1 MQKRQPRDS
10 WKTCGKGCPAII
22 DPVGA
27 CKLLLHGESEEVI
40 LSEEAA
46 AVEWPYLFTAAQK
59 LAAKIG
65 KHPDKSANLTKHD
78 LSACNE
84 HAHPEKTVAGIA
96 VPTPT
101 CTTLS
106 VDAKTAEAPGRQ
118 QFVADNGSRVSID
131 HVSSTKDACRRAA
144 NADTTGSELPEA
156 HTEVL
161 AYEAKT
167 EEPCHQ
173 AESEAHFCETKTEEV
188 PRKGPS
194 LEHVHDSRAT
204 GAIEVSHSEVGHGRS
219 AFNSKAKISLMQSVF
234 DAKLS
239 MVAGAQKVEAAA
251 PDFVPTLQKRVE
263 FDLEAT
269 SVHEVIPYAEIYG
282 AHPYT
287 FVFDRESQKIPAAR
301 GGYVSA
307 ASLEEPI
314 EDLQDSDDDDDD
326 SDLSKYDGGCE
337 QTLLHPCPLML
348 QLKRMSTLA
357 FRLWA
362 ESTTLS

>member
-1 MQKRQPRDS
+1 M
-10 WKTCGKGCPAII
+10 
-22 DPVGA
+22 
-27 CKLLLHGESEEVI
+27 SE
-40 LSEEAA
+40 AR
-46 AVEWPYLFTAAQK
+46 
-59 LAAKIG
+59 
-65 KHPDKSANLTKHD
+65 N
-78 LSACNE
+78 
-84 HAHPEKTVAGIA
+84 
-96 VPTPT
+96 
-101 CTTLS
+101 
-106 VDAKTAEAPGRQ
+106 
-118 QFVADNGSRVSID
+118 
-131 HVSSTKDACRRAA
+131 
-144 NADTTGSELPEA
+144 
-156 HTEVL
+156 EVL

-194 LEHVHDSRAT
+194 LEHVHNSRTT

-219 AFNSKAKISLMQSVF
+219 ALNSKAKISSMQSVLSLPES
-234 DAKLS
+234 LS
-239 MVAGAQKVEAAA
+239 MVAVEEQVEAAA
-251 PDFVPTLQKRVE
+251 PDFSPTLQKRVK

-307 ASLEEPI
+307 ASLEEPM

-326 SDLSKYDGGCE
+326 DDDSDLSKDDGGCE